1 MDESGSLQ
9 WTDAEDRRVIAAQTA
24 VLSLAALGDEDGV
37 TVDVALSSFAV
48 DFDLVTGWMQLDSG
62 SVDGLLAEVRTF
74 EDRNLGLD
82 TDYHNAF
89 TGVRDELS
97 RRAAETAGEASRPC
111 QLILLFTDGDYD
123 VEPRERGASG
133 QRGQNITKVYAPDLP
148 LDRPGNPA
156 LVEERGRELLC
167 EGGGLLDVLRES
179 DVVTVTLALE
189 EDIDPEAS
197 TFLRAVTTGEAEG
210 LTCGEVAG
218 PDYGVYIPATNLAEL
233 IAGFNRAAN
242 EIAGGTAGLDER
254 ELPVCD
260 REACPEG
267 SRTFDLSHAYDHFH
281 LLANTAAESVV
292 VELEGPAG
300 GDQLVLESGQS
311 GAFQVGSVEL
321 DVVWLSPV
329 DVAID
334 GRLSSENDDW
344 VGTWTMTFV
353 DPTGVNTGA
362 LASAQLYLF
371 GGLTPELAEEPIFRM
386 GEDATFGIRVV
397 DAVGTPRTPAD
408 FVQEARILASVTD
421 PVSGRTQE
429 LDVSGPAADGT
440 YVATWP
446 VPSDIE
452 AATVNVS
459 LRLEVIAQTGIA
471 LQPRLRTYA
480 VSVQPP
486 VTYPSLG
493 PAQLRLTSISDRA
506 GEAVG
511 TILVTGGAESGGCV
525 WFEGAS
531 VQRSPR
537 NADDLTSSFSPPA
550 GAQAECIAVAAGEQR
565 EVELTVAVGRVAS
578 GSVDGR
584 VQARLASDAA
594 PEVLNTELPFSF
606 EMHRPVDQARRA
618 WMSVLLLLAGF
629 LLPLVVLWGLNW
641 WGARFE
647 PLARLRTGAVPVRI
661 TPDGRLRRLR
671 DGHEEPLKFAPEDFD
686 NAPGPNEPVRE
697 ASVDGLQLTSKV
709 PLFPFRPAYG
719 VVSSG
724 STHVAGAEGSTGRRG
739 QVRGKVPFN
748 LARQWVF
755 TLESFE
761 IGDGEDPDVRG
772 ALRVFLP
779 EGPMRRQ
786 IGALEDEL
794 ARTVPA
800 SAQALAREAE
810 RRSPPA
816 DEPTT
821 EEGPPLEEAS
831 RRWAP
836 PTPGGRSA
844 SVGGPTSPRS
854 GGSPGWPRA
863 GGPPASS
870 SPSSAG
876 ASPAEAG
883 PTATGRASSTS
894 DTSDPDA
901 PGGWQPPKR

>member
-1 MDESGSLQ
+1 MRRLLTTILVAGMALGMVSAASAQEAPHDGAAFERLASCSRDTGRLQVLLLMDESGSLQ

-48 DFDLVTGWMQLDSG
+48 GFDLVTGWMQLDSG

-111 QLILLFTDGDYD
+111 QLLLLFTDGDYD
-123 VEPRERGASG
+123 VEPRERGATG
-133 QRGQNITKVYAPDLP
+133 QRGQNITKVYAPNLP

-167 EGGGLLDVLRES
+167 EGGGLLDELRES

-218 PDYGVYIPATNLAEL
+218 PEYGVYIPATNLAEL

-260 REACPEG
+260 RESCPEG

-292 VELEGPAG
+292 VELEGPPG
-300 GDQLVLESGQS
+300 GDRLVLESGQS

-321 DVVWLSPV
+321 DVVWLSPI

-371 GGLTPELAEEPIFRM
+371 GGLTPELADEPIFRM

-446 VPSDIE
+446 VPSHIE

-486 VTYPSLG
+486 VTYPNLG
-493 PAQLRLTSISDRA
+493 PAQLRLSSISDRA

-537 NADDLTSSFSPPA
+537 NADDLSPSFNPPA
-550 GAQAECIAVAAGEQR
+550 GAQTECIAVAAGEQR

-594 PEVLNTELPFSF
+594 PEVLNTELPFTL

-647 PLARLRTGAVPVRI
+647 PLARLRTAAVPVRV
-661 TPDGRLRRLR
+661 TPDGRLRRVR
-671 DGHEEPLKFAPEDFD
+671 EGQDVPLSFEAGDFA
-686 NAPGPNEPVRE
+686 NTPGPDELVRE
-697 ASVDGLQLTSKV
+697 ASFGGVQLGSKV
-709 PLFPFRPAYG
+709 PLLPFRAAHG
-719 VVSSG
+719 VVSTDGLHAVG
-724 STHVAGAEGSTGRRG
+724 SDGVMGRGSP
-739 QVRGKVPFN
+739 VRGKVPFN
-748 LARQWVF
+748 LARQWIF
-755 TLESFE
+755 TLEDAE
-761 IGDGEDPDVRG
+761 LPGDGEPDVRG
-772 ALRVFLP
+772 TLRTFLP
-779 EGPMRRQ
+779 EGPMHRQ
-786 IGALEDEL
+786 IGDLVDEL

-800 SAQALAREAE
+800 AAQGLARAAARRAPSVDAEDAEA
-810 RRSPPA
+810 
-816 DEPTT
+816 
-821 EEGPPLEEAS
+821 
-831 RRWAP
+831 AP
-836 PTPGGRSA
+836 P
-844 SVGGPTSPRS
+844 
-854 GGSPGWPRA
+854 
-863 GGPPASS
+863 PPSEDDDVWV
-870 SPSSAG
+870 P
-876 ASPAEAG
+876 
-883 PTATGRASSTS
+883 PTAGH
-894 DTSDPDA
+894 P
-901 PGGWQPPKR
+901 